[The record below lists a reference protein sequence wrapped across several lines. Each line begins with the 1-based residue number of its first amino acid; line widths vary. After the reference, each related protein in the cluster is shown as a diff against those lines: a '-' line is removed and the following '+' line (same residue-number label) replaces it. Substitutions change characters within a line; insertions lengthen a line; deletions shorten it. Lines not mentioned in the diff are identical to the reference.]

1 MEATHQA
8 LLLPFVLLE
17 PHDLALLLLLPLP
30 GLLRV
35 LLHLPDQLDLESR
48 VRHKNLTIFENYVGW
63 ESENYTRQPLN
74 LKPVL

>member
-35 LLHLPDQLDLESR
+35 LLHLPDQLDLLLLHGAAGGEKKEFNR
-48 VRHKNLTIFENYVGW
+48 E
-63 ESENYTRQPLN
+63 
-74 LKPVL
+74 